1 MIKNHG
7 FPYSV
12 YTQLYNACVCSV
24 SMYGSEVFGYHEY
37 DSLYK
42 LHLRALRAFFGLP
55 KNVTSAG
62 LLSEVD
68 WLLPKFQSQLKMI
81 HFFGR
86 ILRTEENRLLSKI
99 YKWDFQINSSGL
111 VQTWT
116 SEVKD
121 ILNKFGMANIFER
134 QQIFPVQSKISEL
147 KMAMIQNQVDDLK
160 IQCAIKPK
168 LRTFITYKNFSTLP
182 PNVGKPL
189 SFVERRLLSKI
200 RLGILPLRLETGQ
213 FERPILPENMR
224 VCYCGS
230 GKIENEY
237 YVLFECPMYN
247 ELRQN
252 WLQNLYCLPNFT
264 DLPAQQ
270 KLGIALNDAQNVKS
284 TAKYLVRV
292 MDLRAQLYQ

>member
-1 MIKNHG
+1 
-7 FPYSV
+7 
-12 YTQLYNACVCSV
+12 
-24 SMYGSEVFGYHEY
+24 
-37 DSLYK
+37 
-42 LHLRALRAFFGLP
+42 
-55 KNVTSAG
+55 
-62 LLSEVD
+62 
-68 WLLPKFQSQLKMI
+68 MI

-182 PNVGKPL
+182 PYVGKPL

-200 RLGILPLRLETGQ
+200 RLGILLLRLETGR
-213 FERPILPENMR
+213 F
-224 VCYCGS
+224 
-230 GKIENEY
+230 
-237 YVLFECPMYN
+237 
-247 ELRQN
+247 
-252 WLQNLYCLPNFT
+252 
-264 DLPAQQ
+264 
-270 KLGIALNDAQNVKS
+270 
-284 TAKYLVRV
+284 
-292 MDLRAQLYQ
+292 